1 MILSITMN
9 PSVDIAYQIKDFHLD
24 SVNRVEETL
33 LLPGGKGLNVTRV
46 LSQLNEAV
54 VASGFSGVNWV
65 SLLKMNLIRLI
76 LNIHSTKLLATQETV
91 LRSSMMD
98 IKLRFWSKDL

>member
-24 SVNRVEETL
+24 SVNRVEETYKT
-33 LLPGGKGLNVTRV
+33 PGGKGLNVTRV

-54 VASGFSGVNWV
+54 VASG
-65 SLLKMNLIRLI
+65 LIGG
-76 LNIHSTKLLATQETV
+76 KLGEFIENELDKT
-91 LRSSMMD
+91 D
-98 IKLRFWSKDL
+98 I